1 MHVPLI
7 KTVNHPT
14 FIWVR
19 EIFAIYPICWE
30 DFSPRT
36 SLYCMGVI
44 PKRVEKKRVS
54 GKKSLRTR

>member
-7 KTVNHPT
+7 RTVNPPT
-14 FIWVR
+14 FIW
-19 EIFAIYPICWE
+19 AIYPICWE

-36 SLYCMGVI
+36 SLYRMGVI
-44 PKRVEKKRVS
+44 PKRKEKKRVS